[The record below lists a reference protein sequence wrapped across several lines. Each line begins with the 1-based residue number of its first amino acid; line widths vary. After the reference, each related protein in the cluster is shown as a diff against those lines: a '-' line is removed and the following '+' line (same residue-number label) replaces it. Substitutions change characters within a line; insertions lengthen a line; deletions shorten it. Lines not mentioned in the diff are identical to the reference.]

1 MNNSFINLVMIQL
14 RELVREPDVLFWSLV
29 FPIVL
34 ATVLGLAFANQE
46 PVTHQVA
53 VIRNLYTQ
61 DNPSVRRLTTKPAD
75 STQAVFHFS
84 YLSEREAFLRL
95 KRGEV
100 SLIVEP
106 RDSAQLTYHFD
117 PQNQDAQAQYW
128 QLEKKLAVANPTTVA
143 PLRTQGSR
151 YIDFLI
157 PGLLAYGI
165 MSSCIWGIGWN
176 LIELRIRKLLRRI
189 VATPLNRAEFLLA
202 QFAVR
207 LIMSLIEVGVLLL
220 FAYWFFGIRLQ
231 GSWAAGLA
239 VFLVSHAAFGGLAVL
254 VAARPDKTTV
264 GNGIISFVT
273 LSMMVVSGIFFSYT
287 HFPVWAVS
295 FIRYLPLTLA
305 ADTARGVFNEGWGL
319 VDMAGKLMV
328 LLSYGVICFVVG
340 LRWFRWY

>member
-14 RELVREPDVLFWSLV
+14 RELVRELDVLFWSLV

-53 VIRNLYTQ
+53 VIRNAYTQ
-61 DNPSVRRLTTKPAD
+61 DNPSVRRLATMPA
-75 STQAVFHFS
+75 AFHFL
-84 YLSEREAFLRL
+84 YLSERDAFLRL

-100 SLIVEP
+100 SLILEP
-106 RDSAQLTYHFD
+106 RDSVQLTYHFD

-207 LIMSLIEVGVLLL
+207 LILSLIEVGVLFL

-231 GSWAAGLA
+231 GTLAAGLA
-239 VFLVSHAAFGGLAVL
+239 VFLVSNAAFGGIAVL

-264 GNGIISFVT
+264 GNGIVSFVT
-273 LSMMVVSGIFFSYT
+273 LSMMTVSGIFFSYT
-287 HFPVWAVS
+287 HFPVWAVT

-305 ADTARGVFNEGWGL
+305 ADTARGVFNEGLGL
-319 VDMAGKLMV
+319 FDIAGKLMA
-328 LLSYGVICFVVG
+328 LLSYGVVCFVVG